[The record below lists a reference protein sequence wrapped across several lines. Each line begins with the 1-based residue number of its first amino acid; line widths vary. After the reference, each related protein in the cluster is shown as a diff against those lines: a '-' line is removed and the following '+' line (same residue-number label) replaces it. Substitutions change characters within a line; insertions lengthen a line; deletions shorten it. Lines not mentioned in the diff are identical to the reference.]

1 MGRLAL
7 LIAATHYI
15 QQALLLYYAE
25 RGSVGDCL
33 DFAGVHG
40 HLYGHRLARRRVDV
54 RAVALVDDAQRDGFV
69 ERYLLLAAWVQHSC
83 TATRNIH
90 DIHDTMYDLRYEFL
104 VMNLYRQVVTSWK
117 RQQQQQQ
124 QQQHC

>member
-1 MGRLAL
+1 MSSGTLRSVIEYGLLLPLDPYMAVGRLAP
-7 LIAATHYI
+7 LIATTHYI

-69 ERYLLLAAWVQHSC
+69 ERYLRLGAWVQHSC
-83 TATRNIH
+83 TATRTIH
-90 DIHDTMYDLRYEFL
+90 DIHDTIYDT
-104 VMNLYRQVVTSWK
+104 NSS
-117 RQQQQQQ
+117 
-124 QQQHC
+124 